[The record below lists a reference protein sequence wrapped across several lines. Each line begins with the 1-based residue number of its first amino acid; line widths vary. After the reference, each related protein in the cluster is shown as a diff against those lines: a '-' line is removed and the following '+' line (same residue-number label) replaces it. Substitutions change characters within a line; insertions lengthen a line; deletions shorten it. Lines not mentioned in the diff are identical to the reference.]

1 MADEERAFLSD
12 AVPVNALPFL
22 NRMTQILRENRCN
35 NFGSLPEKAKVD
47 FRACLWVVLA
57 QVYGQ
62 MANISMEGEWLRLS
76 RLVDIPP
83 GYTRAPVT
91 TGEVIAP
98 PPSMVQHITGEAG
111 KKGKGIHFGRGT

>member
-1 MADEERAFLSD
+1 MTMDEERAFLSD

-22 NRMTQILRENRCN
+22 NRMMQILRENRAN

-76 RLVDIPP
+76 RLVNEGCVQDTEQFKKCVKEAKIGP
-83 GYTRAPVT
+83 
-91 TGEVIAP
+91 EVMQILKA
-98 PPSMVQHITGEAG
+98 
-111 KKGKGIHFGRGT
+111 KRKGKGIHFGKEG